1 MKRLV
6 LYVLILST
14 LVCYYG
20 CIYIPVIYTTSET
33 GSIDPSFITSGVTT
47 KEEVILRCGA
57 PNEVRG
63 SKEEVITYQWST
75 FRGVI
80 VAWLIPRPWEGTTF
94 LTIEFDENDIV
105 KGSNKGYKT
114 TQAPVINN

>member
-1 MKRLV
+1 
-6 LYVLILST
+6 
-14 LVCYYG
+14 
-20 CIYIPVIYTTSET
+20 
-33 GSIDPSFITSGVTT
+33 VTT

-105 KGSNKGYKT
+105 KGYNKGYKT